1 MPMESLLHDPFFF
14 GEDILNT
21 VHLFI
26 GGWFDIF
33 MIIITKM
40 GDEIFYTLFL
50 PVLYWC
56 YHKRNTVI
64 IGFVFLIS
72 VTVNDMMKEI
82 FRNPR
87 PDPDK
92 LIDGIRELSL
102 KYKPTDPGFPSGHT
116 QGSVSMW
123 GAIMYLVRNR
133 IILAVGILMIILIPY
148 SRMYLGV
155 HYFGD
160 IIGGYLLGILALVI
174 LIPLALWTEKYYER
188 MREVLIIGA
197 LIILPLLIYNI
208 IPGNSINNYMGVFSG
223 FLIGA
228 YLGRERIAFF
238 PRNGILPTALKLIIG
253 FAGLFLIKEGVKLLL
268 PKILIAG
275 FFRYWLMGFW
285 ITFIAPLIYSRW
297 NLLRGEENP

>member
-1 MPMESLLHDPFFF
+1 MESLLHDPFFF

>member
-14 GEDILNT
+14 GEEILNT

-56 YHKRNTVI
+56 YHKRNTIVI
-64 IGFVFLIS
+64 GVVFLIS
-72 VTVNDMMKEI
+72 VTVNDMIKEI
-82 FRNPR
+82 FQNPR

-123 GAIMYLVRNR
+123 GTIMYLVRNR

-160 IIGGYLLGILALVI
+160 VIGGYVLGILTLVL

-188 MREVLIIGA
+188 MREVLIVGA

-208 IPGNSINNYMGVFSG
+208 LPGNSINNYMGVFSG

-228 YLGRERIAFF
+228 YLGRERIPFF
-238 PRNGILPTALKLIIG
+238 PRNSILPTLLKLIIG

-285 ITFIAPLIYSRW
+285 ITFIAPLIFSRW